1 MTMKRPTWQL
11 QWDDGMSVG
20 IPEIDE
26 DHKQFLLLI
35 NELNRSITEGRKQTE
50 IKQRLKF
57 IVDDAARHFQ
67 REEKFFQEMQFPDAA
82 SHALVHGQ
90 VLKALRRIQD
100 SFIPYGLDAE
110 WVDAGLFIKSILLS
124 HIFTEDMKYAVYF
137 KSQSG
142 NFEKG
147 EG

>member
-1 MTMKRPTWQL
+1 MKRPTWQL

-26 DHKQFLLLI
+26 DHKRFLVLI

-50 IKQRLKF
+50 IKERLVF
-57 IVDDAARHFQ
+57 IVEDAARHFQ
-67 REEKFFQEMQFPDAA
+67 REEELFQEMQYPDAK
-82 SHALVHGQ
+82 SHALVHAQ
-90 VLKALRRIQD
+90 ALQALKRIQD
-100 SFIPYGLDAE
+100 SFIPYGLDTE

-137 KSQSG
+137 KSKS
-142 NFEKG
+142 EDPD
-147 EG
+147 